1 MDCRDVQV
9 RLSDLQD
16 GTLVASVADA
26 VSVHLR
32 TCAECGEIA
41 RTLGALRYN
50 LRELPIVPAP
60 AELLLR
66 IREALGAETAR
77 SPSAVAATV
86 LRTRRAFF
94 DRLRVPLEAAAV
106 VLLVGSVYWYQSNG
120 PAAFA
125 PRATVDAPRVTAS
138 SPASAPAAGT
148 AAVPAR
154 REKPTTAA
162 RAVARQPR
170 LQRESIATL
179 PPGTPDP
186 KVRVWSRA
194 DLPAA
199 PALRT
204 STDAEP
210 VVPGFPEGEAEA
222 GAASAP
228 AAMNPEPPA
237 ASSRVA
243 SLAPYGRQIDLSV
256 KPEDRPGSEDRI
268 GAIVRRLGGTVAGVD
283 SIPGGD
289 AAVRVLLPE
298 RAAPEFLDGLH
309 RLGTIGPEE
318 GSGEGAA
325 GDRQHPGALAYTVR
339 VRTR

>member
-1 MDCRDVQV
+1 MDCRDVQM

-41 RTLGALRYN
+41 RTLGAVRDN

-60 AELLLR
+60 VELLLR
-66 IREALGAETAR
+66 IREAVGAETAA
-77 SPSAVAATV
+77 SPPPVAAAA
-86 LRTRRAFF
+86 RRARLAFF

-106 VLLVGSVYWYQSNG
+106 VLLVGSVYWYQANG

-138 SPASAPAAGT
+138 SPASAPAART
-148 AAVPAR
+148 AAVPMR
-154 REKPTTAA
+154 REQPTAAA

-170 LQRESIATL
+170 PQRESIATL

-210 VVPGFPEGEAEA
+210 IVPGFPGGEMEA
-222 GAASAP
+222 GAARST
-228 AAMNPEPPA
+228 AAANPDLPA

-243 SLAPYGRQIDLSV
+243 SLTPYGRQIDLSV
-256 KPEDRPGSEDRI
+256 KPEDRDGAEDRI
-268 GAIVRRLGGTVAGVD
+268 GAIVRRLGGTVAGVQ

-309 RLGTIGPEE
+309 RLGTIGAEA
-318 GSGEGAA
+318 GTA
-325 GDRQHPGALAYTVR
+325 GDGEHPGALAYTVR
-339 VRTR
+339 VRAR